1 MDVNELLA
9 QLRAD
14 REFMRDVADWQ
25 RAPATDA
32 RFVPFPAALDRRV
45 VDALRRRGID
55 ALYTHQASAIEAVL
69 NGENVVILAN
79 AAGGKSLCFQAPI
92 LHSLLNDPS
101 ARSLLLFPT
110 KALAQDQLNHLRST
124 IDQLP
129 VVNRQSSIVHSY
141 DGDTPQ
147 AKRGEIRKDSRVII
161 TNADMLH
168 LGILPHHT
176 RWSAFFKNLR
186 YVVIDEMHSYRGIF
200 GSHVANVIRRLRRL
214 CAFYGSNP
222 VFILATA
229 TIANPQQ
236 HAERLIEAPARL
248 IDNDG
253 SPRGE
258 RNIVLINPPITNAEL
273 GLRRS
278 ADFVV
283 RDVATRF
290 IENGLQT
297 ICFARSR
304 NSAEI
309 LLTYLRDSMRANSA
323 ITQLFTRQASPA
335 TAVSGYR
342 GGYLPEERREIE
354 KGLRDGN
361 LRGVVATNAL
371 ELGIDIGA
379 LDACVMLGYPGSIA
393 SFWQQAGR
401 AGRRQSASIA
411 VLVAT
416 PDPLDQYLVTHPH
429 YLFAQS
435 PEHARI
441 APDNLGVLAAH
452 VACAAFELPFNSGEK
467 LGNATIDDLLD
478 ALAED
483 GVVHASGGV
492 KGLPLFRE
500 PDASRMAQDA
510 SRMTNNEEDETSNV
524 VRQASPV
531 RYTWVGDTYPA
542 DRVGLRGAGDRVS
555 IMDEMGN
562 LVGDTER
569 VTAAAR
575 VHPGAIYLH
584 QAGAFLITKFDWDL
598 GRAVA
603 RKVDSD
609 YYTQASAV
617 SEVIVLKEFENKG
630 DVQQPRSGEIEVTT
644 TVGRF
649 RQVQFN
655 THKVL
660 GWGEVELP
668 AQHLLTV
675 GYWFVIEPHI
685 AKQLEKEGIIGLPND
700 YGPTWAKQR
709 ELARERDGCKCVV
722 CGKPESAGQQHHV
735 HHRKPFRTFGY
746 VRGENDNDLRAN
758 DLSNLMTVCPTCH
771 AKIETAEQVNQALS
785 SLCYL
790 LGNLAP
796 LFVMCDSSDIAATF
810 DTASPHTRQPTI
822 TLYEM
827 IPGGTGL
834 TDELIVH
841 HAELLRMANERIAE
855 CPCEQG
861 CPACVGPID
870 EARGRNVKRDVMRL
884 IELIQRG

>member
-1 MDVNELLA
+1 MNVNEVLS

-14 REFMRDVADWQ
+14 REWMRDVADWQ

-32 RFVPFPAALDRRV
+32 RFAPFPVSLDKRV

-55 ALYTHQASAIEAVL
+55 ALYTHQASAIEATL
-69 NGENVVILAN
+69 QGENVVILAN

-92 LHSLLNDPS
+92 LHMLLNDPS

-110 KALAQDQLNHLRST
+110 KALAQDQLNHLRLWISDLRLEGDA
-124 IDQLP
+124 IENQKSKI
-129 VVNRQSSIVHSY
+129 VNAY

-147 AKRGEIRKDSRVII
+147 AKRSEIRKDSRVII

-214 CAFYGSNP
+214 CAFYGANP
-222 VFILATA
+222 IFILATA

-253 SPRGE
+253 SPHGE
-258 RNIVLINPPITNAEL
+258 RNIVLVNPPITNAEL

-304 NSAEI
+304 NSSEI

-342 GGYLPEERREIE
+342 GGYLPEERRAIE
-354 KGLRDGN
+354 KGLRDGGV
-361 LRGVVATNAL
+361 RGVVATNAL

-401 AGRRQSASIA
+401 AGRRQSPAIT
-411 VLVAT
+411 VMVAT
-416 PDPLDQYLVTHPH
+416 PDPLDQFLVTHPQ

-452 VACAAFELPFNSGEK
+452 VACAAFELPFISGEK
-467 LGNATIDDLLD
+467 LGNASIDDLLD
-478 ALAED
+478 ALVAD
-483 GVVHASGGV
+483 GVVHASGDV

-500 PDASRMAQDA
+500 NDASRL
-510 SRMTNNEEDETSNV
+510 TCEEETSNV
-524 VRQASPV
+524 MRQASPV

-555 IMDEMGN
+555 IMDDRGN
-562 LVGDTER
+562 LIGDTER
-569 VTAAAR
+569 GTAAAR

-584 QAGAFLITKFDWDL
+584 QAGAFLITEMDWDL
-598 GRAVA
+598 GRAIG

-617 SEVIVLKEFENKG
+617 SEVLVLKEFENKG
-630 DVQQPRSGEIEVTT
+630 EAQQPRSGEIEVTT

-660 GWGEVELP
+660 GWGEVDLP

-700 YGPTWAKQR
+700 YGPTWSKQR

-722 CGKPESAGQQHHV
+722 CGKPEPAGQQHHV

-746 VRGENDNDLRAN
+746 VRGENENDLRAN

-810 DTASPHTRQPTI
+810 DTASPHTRMPTI

-841 HAELLRMANERIAE
+841 HAELLRMAKERVAE

-870 EARGRNVKRDVMRL
+870 EARGRNVKKDVMRL
-884 IELIQRG
+884 IDLIQRG

>member
-1 MDVNELLA
+1 M
-9 QLRAD
+9 
-14 REFMRDVADWQ
+14 
-25 RAPATDA
+25 
-32 RFVPFPAALDRRV
+32 
-45 VDALRRRGID
+45 
-55 ALYTHQASAIEAVL
+55 
-69 NGENVVILAN
+69 
-79 AAGGKSLCFQAPI
+79 
-92 LHSLLNDPS
+92 
-101 ARSLLLFPT
+101 
-110 KALAQDQLNHLRST
+110 
-124 IDQLP
+124 
-129 VVNRQSSIVHSY
+129 
-141 DGDTPQ
+141 
-147 AKRGEIRKDSRVII
+147 
-161 TNADMLH
+161 
-168 LGILPHHT
+168 
-176 RWSAFFKNLR
+176 
-186 YVVIDEMHSYRGIF
+186 
-200 GSHVANVIRRLRRL
+200 
-214 CAFYGSNP
+214 
-222 VFILATA
+222 
-229 TIANPQQ
+229 
-236 HAERLIEAPARL
+236 
-248 IDNDG
+248 
-253 SPRGE
+253 
-258 RNIVLINPPITNAEL
+258 
-273 GLRRS
+273 
-278 ADFVV
+278 
-283 RDVATRF
+283 
-290 IENGLQT
+290 
-297 ICFARSR
+297 
-304 NSAEI
+304 
-309 LLTYLRDSMRANSA
+309 
-323 ITQLFTRQASPA
+323 
-335 TAVSGYR
+335 
-342 GGYLPEERREIE
+342 
-354 KGLRDGN
+354 
-361 LRGVVATNAL
+361 
-371 ELGIDIGA
+371 
-379 LDACVMLGYPGSIA
+379 
-393 SFWQQAGR
+393 
-401 AGRRQSASIA
+401 
-411 VLVAT
+411 VAT
-416 PDPLDQYLVTHPH
+416 PDPLDQYLVTHPQ
-429 YLFAQS
+429 YLFSQS

-441 APDNLGVLAAH
+441 APDNLGVLASH
-452 VACAAFELPFNSGEK
+452 VACAAFELPFVSGEK
-467 LGNATIDDLLD
+467 LGNASIDDLLD

-492 KGLPLFRE
+492 KGLPLFKKN
-500 PDASRMAQDA
+500 SL
-510 SRMTNNEEDETSNV
+510 SEDEPAVPYPGSS
-524 VRQASPV
+524 RDEPPLPKGEGAV

-569 VTAAAR
+569 VTAASR

-584 QAGAFLITKFDWDL
+584 QAGAFLITEMDWDL
-598 GRAVA
+598 GRAIG

-630 DVQQPRSGEIEVTT
+630 DEKQPRSGEIEVTT

-660 GWGEVELP
+660 GWGEIDLP

-675 GYWFVIEPHI
+675 GYWFMIEPHI

-700 YGPTWAKQR
+700 YGPNWTKQR
-709 ELARERDGCKCVV
+709 ELARERDGYKCVV
-722 CGKPESAGQQHHV
+722 CGKPEPAGQQHHV

-746 VRGENDNDLRAN
+746 VRGENEHYLRAN

-827 IPGGTGL
+827 VPGGTGL

-841 HAELLRMANERIAE
+841 HAELLQMAKDRIAE